1 MVIYI
6 LGHLVLSCLIAFL
19 GLDKINKQERFCNFI
34 IALFFPV
41 GGYIT
46 VLILYLSRNKN
57 PKEIENEPDIEDAL
71 ILFTERFDR
80 QRDTNIV
87 PLEET
92 LLINDTK
99 VKREQLIN
107 ALKKESSKYIDML
120 KVALRDE
127 DVETSHYAA
136 SAIADIKG
144 KLDLKL
150 QAFSVEYEKNKL
162 DTDVLKQYADT
173 LEEYL
178 NSNLLDEYARRK
190 TIFTYIGVLENLLK
204 SHGSNSDYYNRLIN
218 VLYEVNEIDKAKKYC
233 KEYLEN
239 CKDEGAYLANLKYF
253 YLIKD
258 KTGFNDVFDSLLGS
272 SIKLSNKGLSII
284 RFWLDGV

>member
-1 MVIYI
+1 MAMYI
-6 LGHLVLSCLIAFL
+6 LGHLVLSCFFAVM
-19 GLDKINKQERFCNFI
+19 GLNKINKQERFCNFI
-34 IALFFPV
+34 IALFFPI
-41 GGYIT
+41 GGYIA
-46 VLILYLSRNKN
+46 VLILYVSRNRN
-57 PKEIENEPDIEDAL
+57 VKEIQNEPDLEDAL

-99 VKREQLIN
+99 VKRQQLIN

-127 DVETSHYAA
+127 DAETSHYAA
-136 SAIADIKG
+136 SAIAEIKG
-144 KLDLKL
+144 KLDLKI

-162 DTDVLKQYADT
+162 DIGVLKQYADV
-173 LEEYL
+173 LEDYL

-190 TIFTYIGVLENLLK
+190 TIFTYIGVLENLLN
-204 SHGSNSDYYNRLIN
+204 SHGRNSDYYNRLIN
-218 VLYEVNEIDKAKKYC
+218 ALYETKEIDKAKKYC
-233 KEYLEN
+233 KDYLEN

-258 KTGFNDVFDSLLGS
+258 KNGFDEVFNSLLGS
-272 SIKLSNKGLSII
+272 SIKLSNKGIGII